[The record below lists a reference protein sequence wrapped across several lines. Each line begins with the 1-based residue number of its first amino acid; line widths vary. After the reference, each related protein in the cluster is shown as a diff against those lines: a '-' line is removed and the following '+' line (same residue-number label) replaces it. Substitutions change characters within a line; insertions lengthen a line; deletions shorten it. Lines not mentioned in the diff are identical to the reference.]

1 MQHSKSEVFQRHYLP
16 RYINVDTQAAYR
28 GTAPQSAV
36 MRAASGMR
44 RSIDPRR
51 PRKLTAEQLASVEMD
66 PRVAELHSKRDQVIQ
81 GLAKAKRMRTSQRA
95 LLNLQS
101 ARRNATLAYRREK
114 RRRKQA
120 LLEKTKKDFD
130 RHQAIADIQDQLHGQ
145 SIDIPARA
153 SDASL
158 PPQRARVFQTLF
170 TLPEPTSKKEVHR
183 ITRAIAALVPLSG
196 ARENHSSFSE
206 VLGRTLEK
214 AQRQPGQTNR
224 SMMPTRVPASAE
236 VDSRPQHRQLQC
248 FICFGDD
255 TLSTQKRLKEF
266 YSRRVL
272 EKHLRRHHLRHIS
285 ERSILICPIDG
296 RKLCGHSRLISHWK
310 AFH

>member
-1 MQHSKSEVFQRHYLP
+1 MQHSRSEVFQRHYLP

-66 PRVAELHSKRDQVIQ
+66 PRVAELHSKRDQIIQ
-81 GLAKAKRMRTSQRA
+81 GLAKAKRMRASQRA
-95 LLNLQS
+95 LLNFQS

-120 LLEKTKKDFD
+120 LLEEIKKQFD

-145 SIDIPARA
+145 PIDIPARA

-158 PPQRARVFQTLF
+158 PSQRARVFQTLF
-170 TLPEPTSKKEVHR
+170 TLPESTSEEEVHR
-183 ITRAIAALVPLSG
+183 MTRAIAALAALSG
-196 ARENHSSFSE
+196 AREKHSSCSE
-206 VLGRTLEK
+206 VSDHTLQK
-214 AQRQPGQTNR
+214 LRRQTSLVAR
-224 SMMPTRVPASAE
+224 SVIPSGASSS
-236 VDSRPQHRQLQC
+236 VKQSPRILSRPLQC
-248 FICFGDD
+248 FLC
-255 TLSTQKRLKEF
+255 LSNGTIPTKKRLKEF
-266 YSRRVL
+266 CSRRVL
-272 EKHLRRHHLRHIS
+272 EKHLRCHHLRHVS
-285 ERSILICPIDG
+285 EKSIIICPTDG
-296 RKLCGHSRLISHWK
+296 QKLHGCSRLMDHWK